1 VSSKAIAR
9 RYARALL
16 AIGKEDGQYLKYG
29 EELNDFATFLTENK
43 QVVDALTN
51 PLYNLQ
57 NRRKVLEFVLEKSGY
72 TPISSNFLKLLLEKN
87 RVRFT
92 ADINEF
98 YRKLTD
104 DLQGI
109 STATIISASELSS
122 DVVTKV
128 KDAIAKITNRQIRLE
143 MEVDPSLIGGIVTRV
158 GDLNFDGSVR
168 TQLLSIKESLKRG
181 E

>member
-1 VSSKAIAR
+1 MSSKAIAR

-16 AIGKEDGQYLKYG
+16 AIGKEDGQYLRYG

-57 NRRKVLEFVLEKSGY
+57 NRKKVLEFVIEKADFA
-72 TPISSNFLKLLLEKN
+72 PILSNFLKLLLEKN
-87 RVRFT
+87 RIRFT
-92 ADINEF
+92 AEINE
-98 YRKLTD
+98 YYGKLTD

-109 STATIISASELSS
+109 STATIISATDLS
-122 DVVTKV
+122 DEIVNKV
-128 KDAIAKITNRQIRLE
+128 KDAISKITNKQIRLE
-143 MEVDPSLIGGIVTRV
+143 VEVDPALIGGITTRV

-168 TQLLSIKESLKRG
+168 TQLLSLKESLKRG

>member
-1 VSSKAIAR
+1 MSSKAIAR

-16 AIGKEDGQYLKYG
+16 AIGKEDGHYLKYG
-29 EELNDFATFLTENK
+29 EELNDFATFLKENK
-43 QVVDALTN
+43 QVVDSLTN
-51 PLYNLQ
+51 PLYNLH
-57 NRRKVLEFVLEKSGY
+57 NRKKVLEFVLEKAGY

-92 ADINEF
+92 GEINEF

-104 DLQGI
+104 ELQGI
-109 STATIISASELSS
+109 STATIISATDLSGE
-122 DVVTKV
+122 VVKQV
-128 KDAIAKITNRQIRLE
+128 QDAIAKITNKQIRLKL
-143 MEVDPSLIGGIVTRV
+143 EVDPSLIGGIVTRV

>member
-29 EELNDFATFLTENK
+29 EELNDFATFLKENK

-57 NRRKVLEFVLEKSGY
+57 NRRKVLEFILEKAAFM
-72 TPISSNFLKLLLEKN
+72 PISRNFLKLLLEKN
-87 RVRFT
+87 RIRFT
-92 ADINEF
+92 GEINEF

-109 STATIISASELSS
+109 STATIISASDLS
-122 DVVTKV
+122 DEVVNKV
-128 KDAIAKITNRQIRLE
+128 KDAIAKITNKQIRLQL
-143 MEVDPSLIGGIVTRV
+143 EVDPSLIGGIITRV

-168 TQLLSIKESLKRG
+168 NQLLSIKESLKRG